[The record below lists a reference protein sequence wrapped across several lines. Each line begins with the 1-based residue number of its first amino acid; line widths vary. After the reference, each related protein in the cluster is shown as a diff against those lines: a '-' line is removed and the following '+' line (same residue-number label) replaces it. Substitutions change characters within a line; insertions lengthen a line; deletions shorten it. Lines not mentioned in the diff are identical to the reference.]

1 MTDAP
6 AMMVASGP
14 QIHQG
19 IREIAAKMGE
29 VKTVLERL
37 PPQSR
42 GRRRA
47 LRLFD
52 EATALIAPIVV
63 RGPSTPGA
71 PAPTQTLGWSIGEA
85 LEAAARKVGEFFES
99 AKRTAR
105 ELIDLPV
112 ARIQEIWRE
121 AGALAQYIADTPASL
136 IREIGQNLLNAV
148 SAGIASVERWMP
160 EILRFYG
167 QVAGGLGFAAIAATA
182 LVIFFL
188 LRK

>member
-1 MTDAP
+1 MSEAP
-6 AMMVASGP
+6 PDMMIAAGP
-14 QIHQG
+14 EIHPG
-19 IREIAAKMGE
+19 IRDIAAKMQA
-29 VKTVLERL
+29 VKAVLERL

-52 EATALIAPIVV
+52 VATAAIAPVVV
-63 RGPSTPGA
+63 RGPETPGA
-71 PAPTQTLGWSIGEA
+71 PQTLGWSMREA
-85 LEAAARKVGEFFES
+85 LETAARAVDDFFIS

-105 ELIDLPV
+105 ELLDLPV
-112 ARIQEIWRE
+112 RRIQQIWRE
-121 AGALAQYIADTPASL
+121 AGALAQYITDTTASM
-136 IREIGQNLLNAV
+136 IREIGTNLRETV
-148 SAGIASVERWMP
+148 EAGYASVERWMP

-167 QVAGGLGFAAIAATA
+167 QVAGGLGFAGIAAAA